1 MDTFQR
7 TLQESRVSTT
17 YHSQCL
23 KYNPQFLDEE
33 TENMKSLKRKDNYQ
47 RLTSKKTQMLEVS
60 DTDFKTAVIAMF
72 KDIKKN
78 MLTTYEKIS
87 KCYRE
92 IETIKN
98 KNSRTEKKKHNTWQ
112 KYPLFGMGTECIWQK
127 KKLTQRQ

>member
-23 KYNPQFLDEE
+23 KYNPQLLDEE

-60 DTDFKTAVIAMF
+60 HTDFKTAVIAML

-98 KNSRTEKKKHNTWQ
+98 KNSRTEKKTQYMTKI
-112 KYPLFGMGTECIWQK
+112 PLIGMGTECIWQK